1 MNKEVNKFIYWTPR
15 LLSIIFLLFLAT
27 FSLDIFEGNYG
38 FWSSILGLLI
48 HNIPTFT
55 LLVILLISWKNEIV
69 GGIAF
74 IMAGL
79 VHMIFSVVR
88 VDAEPWYISFVASLI
103 IDVPAFLIGILF
115 LIGWFK
121 KKR

>member
-27 FSLDIFEGNYG
+27 FSLDIFKGNYG

-121 KKR
+121 KRR